1 MHKIKKRV
9 WVTGHNGMV
18 GSAVVR
24 LLRKKNYKILTVEK
38 SKLDLTN
45 QNKVFEWIK
54 KNKPDGVINAAGKVG
69 GILHNSLYPAEF
81 IYINLM
87 IAANIVHGCYKFKIK
102 RLINLGSACVYPK
115 ITKQPIKEDYLL
127 TGSLEKTNEA
137 YAIAK
142 ISAIKLCKFYNEQ
155 YGCNF
160 TSLQPTNL
168 FGINDNFDLKS
179 SHVVPA
185 LLRRFHEAKIKN
197 KKFIKI
203 WGTGKA
209 RREFMYVDDLAD
221 AIHFIYNR
229 KIKNKEI
236 INVGSNTEYSIK
248 QLAYLIKS
256 LVGFKGK
263 ILFDTSKPDGTPRRI
278 IDNKV
283 LKSLGWKS
291 KYNFENSLK
300 RTYNYFLDNYKSIYK

>member
-1 MHKIKKRV
+1 MKKI

-18 GSAVVR
+18 GSAITR
-24 LLRKKNYKILTVEK
+24 LLRKKNVKVLTVEK
-38 SKLDLTN
+38 NKLDLTN
-45 QNKVFEWIK
+45 QRKVFSWIK
-54 KNKPDGVINAAGKVG
+54 KNKPDGIINAAGKVG

-81 IYINLM
+81 IYINM
-87 IAANIVHGCYKFKIK
+87 IIAANIVHGSYLYKVK

-127 TGSLEKTNEA
+127 TGPLEKTNEA

-197 KKFIKI
+197 QKIIKI
-203 WGTGKA
+203 WGSGKA
-209 RREFMYVDDLAD
+209 KREFMYVDDLAD
-221 AIHFIYNR
+221 AIYFVYKR

-236 INVGSNTEYSIK
+236 INVGSNVEYSIK
-248 QLAYLIKS
+248 QLAYLIKN

-263 ILFDTSKPDGTPRRI
+263 IVFDKSKPDGTPRRI
-278 IDNKV
+278 VDNNY
-283 LKSLGWKS
+283 LRSLGWKS
-291 KYNFENSLK
+291 KYNFEDSIK
-300 RTYNYFLDNYKSIYK
+300 KTYNHLLDNYKSISK